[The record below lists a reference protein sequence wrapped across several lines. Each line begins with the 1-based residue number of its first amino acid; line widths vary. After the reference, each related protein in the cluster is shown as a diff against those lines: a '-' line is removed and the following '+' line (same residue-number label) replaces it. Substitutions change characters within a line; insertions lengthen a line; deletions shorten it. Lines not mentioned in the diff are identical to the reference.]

1 MSRHRFIAAECGHYP
16 VRRLCQVLG
25 VPASGFYAWQ
35 ADQQRAVGHPKTP
48 AWETALVKVFGV
60 HKRRYGTRRL
70 QVALREKGHRVGRQ
84 RLRTAMRRRGLHALQ
99 PKAFTPRTT
108 DSTHGLRCAPNRL
121 LDQPKP
127 TRANRVWVSDIT
139 YLPLA
144 NGDWAYLCAFQD
156 MASKHVVGWQVGA
169 TMPEELVTTALQR
182 AFWSQPSAPGLLV
195 HSDRGG
201 QYCGNAY
208 RQLLH
213 DHQALRSQSRRG
225 DCYDN
230 AQAESL
236 WSRLKTEVL
245 ELREW
250 PVFADL
256 ADTQA
261 SVADYFDYYN
271 HNRLHSSIDYQTP
284 YHTHQQLLQTTA
296 LNCPA

>member
-1 MSRHRFIAAECGHYP
+1 MSRYRFIEAQRSQYP
-16 VRRLCQVLG
+16 VRLLCQVVA
-25 VPASGFYAWQ
+25 VPTSGYYAWQ
-35 ADQQRAVGHPKTP
+35 RAQAQVGSEQSP
-48 AWETALVKVFGV
+48 AWEEALVKAFGH

-70 QVALREKGHRVGRQ
+70 QVALRRKGHRVGRH
-84 RLRTAMRRRGLHALQ
+84 RLRGAMRRRGLRALQ
-99 PKAFTPRTT
+99 PRAFTPRTT

-121 LDQPKP
+121 LDQAKP
-127 TRANRVWVSDIT
+127 TQANRVWVSDIT

-156 MASKHVVGWQVGA
+156 VASKHVVGWQVGA
-169 TMPEELVTTALQR
+169 TMPEELVTGALQR
-182 AFWSQPSAPGLLV
+182 AFWAQPPMPGLLV

-201 QYCGNAY
+201 QYCGNSY
-208 RQLLH
+208 RKLLD
-213 DHQALRSQSRRG
+213 DHGAVRSQSRRG
-225 DCYDN
+225 DCCDN

-245 ELREW
+245 ELRER

-256 ADTQA
+256 ADAQA

-271 HNRLHSSIDYQTP
+271 HERLHSGIDYQTP
-284 YHTHQQLLQTTA
+284 YHTHQQLLQLNA

>member
-1 MSRHRFIAAECGHYP
+1 MSRYRFIAAERGHYP
-16 VRRLCQVLG
+16 VRLLCQLVA
-25 VPASGFYAWQ
+25 VPASGYYAWQ
-35 ADQQRAVGHPKTP
+35 QAQQQKLAQREP
-48 AWETALVKVFGV
+48 AWETALVKAFGV

-70 QVALREKGHRVGRQ
+70 RAELRRKGYRVGRQ
-84 RLRTAMRRRGLHALQ
+84 RLRTAMRRRGLRALQ

-127 TRANRVWVSDIT
+127 SQANRVWVSDIT

-156 MASKHVVGWQVGA
+156 MTSKHVAGWQVGA
-169 TMPEELVTTALQR
+169 TMPEELVTRALQR
-182 AFWSQPSAPGLLV
+182 AFWSQPPTPGLLV

-208 RQLLH
+208 RNLVH

-245 ELREW
+245 EVRER

-256 ADTQA
+256 ADAQA

-271 HNRLHSSIDYQTP
+271 HERLHSSIDYQTP
-284 YHTHQQLLQTTA
+284 YHTHQQLLQLSA

>member
-1 MSRHRFIAAECGHYP
+1 MSRYRFIEAQRDQYP
-16 VRRLCQVLG
+16 VRLLCQLVQ
-25 VPASGFYAWQ
+25 VPASGYYAWQ
-35 ADQQRAVGHPKTP
+35 QTQKQAANQLTP

-60 HKRRYGTRRL
+60 HKRCYGTRRL
-70 QVALREKGHRVGRQ
+70 QVALRQKGHQVGRQ
-84 RLRTAMRRRGLHALQ
+84 RLRVAMRRRGLRALQ
-99 PKAFTPRTT
+99 PKAYTPRTT
-108 DSTHGLRCAPNRL
+108 DSTHGLRCAPNLL

-127 TRANRVWVSDIT
+127 TQANRVWVSDIT

-156 MASKHVVGWQVGA
+156 MASKQVVGWQVGA
-169 TMPEELVTTALQR
+169 AMPEELVTSALQR
-182 AFWSQPSAPGLLV
+182 AFRSQPPTPGLLV

-213 DHQALRSQSRRG
+213 EHQGLRSQSRRG

-245 ELREW
+245 EGRER

-256 ADTQA
+256 ADAQR

-271 HNRLHSSIDYQTP
+271 HERLHSSIDYQTP
-284 YHTHQQLLQTTA
+284 YYTHQQLLQLNA

>member
-1 MSRHRFIAAECGHYP
+1 MRGNRLKRKQMIN
-16 VRRLCQVLG
+16 RRLLG
-25 VPASGFYAWQ
+25 KRRWSRFSAGTNA
-35 ADQQRAVGHPKTP
+35 A
-48 AWETALVKVFGV
+48 TALG
-60 HKRRYGTRRL
+60 RL
-70 QVALREKGHRVGRQ
+70 QVALRRKGYRVGRQ

-121 LDQPKP
+121 LNQPTP
-127 TRANRVWVSDIT
+127 TQANQVWVSDST

-144 NGDWAYLCAFQD
+144 NGDWAYLCAYQD
-156 MASKHVVGWQVGA
+156 MISKQVVGWHVMA
-169 TMPEELVTTALQR
+169 TMPEELITTALQR
-182 AFWSQPSAPGLLV
+182 AFWAQSPMPGLLV

-201 QYCGNAY
+201 QYCGNGY
-208 RQLLH
+208 RKLLH

-245 ELREW
+245 ELRER
-250 PVFADL
+250 PVFTDL
-256 ADTQA
+256 TDAQT
-261 SVADYFDYYN
+261 SVAGYFDYYN
-271 HNRLHSSIDYQTP
+271 HERLHSSIGYQTL
-284 YHTHQQLLQTTA
+284 YHAHQQTLQLNA

>member
-1 MSRHRFIAAECGHYP
+1 MSRSRFIEAQREQYP
-16 VRRLCQVLG
+16 VRLLCQLVQ
-25 VPASGFYAWQ
+25 VPASGYYAWQ
-35 ADQQRAVGHPKTP
+35 QAQQQAVTKPKP

-60 HKRRYGTRRL
+60 HKRCYGTRRL
-70 QVALREKGHRVGRQ
+70 QVALRQKGHRVGRQ
-84 RLRTAMRRRGLHALQ
+84 RLRAAMRRRGLHALQ

-121 LDQPKP
+121 LHQPKP
-127 TRANRVWVSDIT
+127 VQANRVWVSDIT

-156 MASKHVVGWQVGA
+156 MASKQVVGWQVGA
-169 TMPEELVTTALQR
+169 TMPEELVTSALQR
-182 AFWSQPSAPGLLV
+182 AFWSQPPTPGLLV

-201 QYCGNAY
+201 QYCGKAY

-236 WSRLKTEVL
+236 WSRFKTEVL
-245 ELREW
+245 ELRER

-256 ADTQA
+256 ADAQL
-261 SVADYFDYYN
+261 SVAEYFDYYN
-271 HNRLHSSIDYQTP
+271 HERLHSSIGYQMP
-284 YHTHQQLLQTTA
+284 YIAHQQLLPLNA